1 MKSSLSKFF
10 VLRSE
15 NSIEKVIWGIYMLEI
30 INFSKT
36 YKDGKKAVDHL
47 NITVKA
53 GDIFGFI
60 GHNGAGKS
68 TTIKSLVGVIDF
80 EEGEIFVDGHSVKK
94 DPIAC
99 KRVMAYIPDNPDLY
113 EQLTGIQYL
122 NFVADVFKVPA
133 RDREEQIQ
141 KYGDVF
147 EITPYL
153 GDLISSYSHGMK
165 QKVAIISAVLHKPK
179 LLVLD
184 EPFVGLDPKAAV
196 VLKGIMKELC
206 EKGSAIFFSTHVL
219 DVAEKLCNKVAM
231 INRGKLALSGEVNSL
246 IKEGSLEELFMKELA
261 NEY

>member
-1 MKSSLSKFF
+1 
-10 VLRSE
+10 
-15 NSIEKVIWGIYMLEI
+15 MLEI

-36 YKDGKKAVDHL
+36 YKGGKKAVNHL

-80 EEGEIFVDGHSVKK
+80 EEGEIFIDGHSVKK

-122 NFVADVFKVPA
+122 KFVADVFKVPA
-133 RDREEQIQ
+133 KDREEQIQ
-141 KYGDVF
+141 KYGDAF
-147 EITPYL
+147 EITSYL

-219 DVAEKLCNKVAM
+219 DVAEKLCNKIAM
-231 INRGKLALSGEVNSL
+231 INRGKLALSGEVHSL
-246 IKEGSLEELFMKELA
+246 IKESSLEELFMKELA

>member
-1 MKSSLSKFF
+1 
-10 VLRSE
+10 
-15 NSIEKVIWGIYMLEI
+15 MLEI

-36 YKDGKKAVDHL
+36 YKGGKKAVDHL

-122 NFVADVFKVPA
+122 NFVADVFKVSA
-133 RDREEQIQ
+133 KDREEQIQ
-141 KYGDVF
+141 KYGDAF

-219 DVAEKLCNKVAM
+219 DVAEKLCNKIAM
-231 INRGKLALSGEVNSL
+231 INRGKLALSG
-246 IKEGSLEELFMKELA
+246 K
-261 NEY
+261 

>member
-1 MKSSLSKFF
+1 
-10 VLRSE
+10 
-15 NSIEKVIWGIYMLEI
+15 MLEI

-36 YKDGKKAVDHL
+36 YKGGKKAVDHL
-47 NITVKA
+47 NITVQA

-99 KRVMAYIPDNPDLY
+99 KKIMAYIPDNPDLY

-122 NFVADVFKVPA
+122 NFVADVFKVSA
-133 RDREEQIQ
+133 KDREEQIQ
-141 KYGDVF
+141 KYGDAF

-196 VLKGIMKELC
+196 VLKGIMQELC

-219 DVAEKLCNKVAM
+219 DVAEKLCNKIAM

>member
-1 MKSSLSKFF
+1 
-10 VLRSE
+10 
-15 NSIEKVIWGIYMLEI
+15 MLEI

-36 YKDGKKAVDHL
+36 YKGGKKAVDQL
-47 NITVKA
+47 NITVQA

-99 KRVMAYIPDNPDLY
+99 KKVMAYIPDNPDLY

-122 NFVADVFKVPA
+122 NFVADVFKVSA
-133 RDREEQIQ
+133 KDREAQIQ
-141 KYGDVF
+141 KYGDAF

-165 QKVAIISAVLHKPK
+165 QKVAIISVVLHKPK

-219 DVAEKLCNKVAM
+219 DVAEKLCNKIAM